1 MTATLELLDKGDVMI
16 LWPVLRPY
24 FQAAIDHCNSGLEVD
39 DIRQRALDGKRLIWT
54 VTDGNRLLA
63 ALSSGTTRHPKG
75 MIAYIDY
82 LGGEDLDDWLEAKI
96 ADFEARSKE
105 AGATE
110 VEIDEGRLGWSRK
123 LRGRGYRP
131 VRTVLRKAL

>member
-1 MTATLELLDKGDVMI
+1 MTAELDLLDKGGVMI
-16 LWPVLRPY
+16 LWPILKPY
-24 FQAAIDHCNSGLEVD
+24 FQSAIDHNQSGLDVD
-39 DIRQRALDGKRLIWT
+39 EIRQRALDGKRLIWT
-54 VTDGNRLLA
+54 VTDNHRLLA
-63 ALSSGTTRHPKG
+63 ALSSGTTKLPDG

-96 ADFEARSKE
+96 AEFEARSKE
-105 AGATE
+105 AGATL

-131 VRTVLRKAL
+131 VRYTLRKAL